1 MRVIDSGVKSL
12 GLYATLLFLPIFL
25 SCGPLTDSTAIV
37 NIETEENSCWTLE
50 ADETTSGCGSDVV
63 VIQRSGND
71 RFEAL
76 ISKDVDDGVM
86 LKISLLIDG
95 VVEDT
100 SELDWYD
107 VFGRYEFVS
116 EDDS

>member
-1 MRVIDSGVKSL
+1 MRMVDSGARAL
-12 GLYATLLFLPIFL
+12 GLCATLLLSPILL
-25 SCGPLTDSTAIV
+25 SCGPLTDPTAIV
-37 NIETEENSCWTLE
+37 SIETEKDSCWTLK
-50 ADETTSGCGSDVV
+50 ADKTTSGCGNEVV

-76 ISKDVDDGVM
+76 ISKDSDDGEM

-107 VFGRYEFVS
+107 VFGRYEYVG

>member
-1 MRVIDSGVKSL
+1 MRMIDTGARAI
-12 GLYATLLFLPIFL
+12 GLCATLLLSPILL
-25 SCGPLTDSTAIV
+25 SCGPLTEPTAIV
-37 NIETEENSCWTLE
+37 SIETEKDSCWTLE
-50 ADETTSGCGSDVV
+50 ADETTSGCGSDLV

-76 ISKDVDDGVM
+76 ISKDSDDGVM

-107 VFGRYEFVS
+107 VYGRDEYVG
-116 EDDS
+116 EDDG